1 MKLQYFKRA
10 LEQYRKGN
18 EVTLSTLWGDTVAQS
33 EQAIN
38 DWFGEFEAETDFIE
52 VLYDNEYGM
61 GLYATTE
68 D

>member
-1 MKLQYFKRA
+1 MTIQYFKRA

-18 EVTLSTLWGDTVAQS
+18 EVTLSTLWGDMVAQS
-33 EQAIN
+33 EQEIS
-38 DWFGEFEAETDFIE
+38 DWFGKFEADTIE

-61 GLYATTE
+61 GLYATSE

>member
-1 MKLQYFKRA
+1 MTIQYFKRA

-18 EVTLSTLWGDTVAQS
+18 EVTLSTLWEDMVAQS
-33 EQAIN
+33 EQEIS
-38 DWFGEFEAETDFIE
+38 DWFGKFEADTIE

-61 GLYATTE
+61 GLYATSE

>member
-10 LEQYRKGN
+10 LKQYRKGS
-18 EVTLSTLWGDTVAQS
+18 EVTLSTLWGDMVAQS
-33 EQAIN
+33 EQEIS
-38 DWFGEFEAETDFIE
+38 DWFGEFEAETDSIE

-61 GLYATTE
+61 GLYATIE

>member
-1 MKLQYFKRA
+1 MTIQYFKRA

-18 EVTLSTLWGDTVAQS
+18 EVTLSTLWGDMVAQS
-33 EQAIN
+33 EQEIS
-38 DWFGEFEAETDFIE
+38 DWFGKFEADIIE

-61 GLYATTE
+61 GLYATSE